1 MLLRRRCR
9 AVKNS
14 RVPSSVADLYH
25 KKKLL
30 RIRIQTELDMDT
42 NQGKYDTDPDPGKK
56 RIHKMLNLWYNA
68 HFPCFMI

>member
-30 RIRIQTELDMDT
+30 RIRIQTELD
-42 NQGKYDTDPDPGKK
+42 TDPDPGKIFSTVPEK
-56 RIHKMLNLWYNA
+56 S
-68 HFPCFMI
+68 